1 MTNRKIKSNLIQSNL
16 RAREFW
22 DCSERNLCAVWLA
35 LLSMGVSKSKI
46 NAIDDEFHAVT
57 VPQCRQDA
65 EDGVLETRFGC
76 WLASVGLTS
85 ADIDN
90 TAKRF
95 YKRLSAAFFTREAYD
110 IVTDVLR
117 TDLTAILYQIS
128 TSLGYGQKRI
138 RKILDF
144 IAAYD
149 GDEKAEVAER
159 LNIHYPDPDEL
170 PDVTNLYQR
179 KRQVLK
185 QHERDRTTAA
195 ALISGM
201 AV

>member
-65 EDGVLETRFGC
+65 EDGVLETRFNC
-76 WLASVGLTS
+76 WLVSVGLTS

-95 YKRLSAAFFTREAYD
+95 YKRLATAFVTREAYN
-110 IVTDVLR
+110 IATDVLR

-128 TSLGYGQKRI
+128 GSLGYGQKRI

-144 IAAYD
+144 IAAYQ
-149 GDEKAEVAER
+149 GDEKAEAAER
-159 LNIHYPDPDEL
+159 LNIHYPDPDTL
-170 PDVTNLYQR
+170 PDVTDLYTR
-179 KRQVLK
+179 KRKAIK
-185 QHERDRTTAA
+185 QHERDNIAAA
-195 ALISGM
+195 ALI
-201 AV
+201 AR

>member
-35 LLSMGVSKSKI
+35 LLSMGVSKNKI

-65 EDGVLETRFGC
+65 EDGVLETRFNV
-76 WLASVGLTS
+76 WLGSVGLTA

-95 YKRLSAAFFTREAYD
+95 YKRLSAAFVTREAYN
-110 IVTDVLR
+110 IATDVLR

-128 TSLGYGQKRI
+128 GSLGYGQKRI
-138 RKILDF
+138 KKILDF

-149 GDEKAEVAER
+149 GDEKSEAAEK
-159 LNIHYPDPDEL
+159 LNIHYPDPDTL
-170 PDVTNLYQR
+170 PDVTDLYAR
-179 KRQVLK
+179 KRKAIK
-185 QHERDRTTAA
+185 QHERDNIAAA
-195 ALISGM
+195 ALI
-201 AV
+201 AR

>member
-35 LLSMGVSKSKI
+35 LLAMGVSKSKI

-65 EDGVLETRFGC
+65 EDGVLEARFNV
-76 WLASVGLTS
+76 WLASVGLTT

-95 YKRLSAAFFTREAYD
+95 YKRLAVAFVTREAYN
-110 IVTDVLR
+110 IATDVLR
-117 TDLTAILYQIS
+117 ADLTAILYQIS

-138 RKILDF
+138 RKILAF

-149 GDEKAEVAER
+149 GDEKAEAAER
-159 LNIHYPDPDEL
+159 LNIHYPDPDTL
-170 PDVTNLYQR
+170 PDVTDLYQR
-179 KRQVLK
+179 NRKIVKEQ
-185 QHERDRTTAA
+185 ERAKAIAREMIGA
-195 ALISGM
+195 
-201 AV
+201 

>member
-65 EDGVLETRFGC
+65 EDGVLEARFSC
-76 WLASVGLTS
+76 WLTSVGLTS

-95 YKRLSAAFFTREAYD
+95 YKRLSAAFVTREAYN
-110 IVTDVLR
+110 IATDVLR

-128 TSLGYGQKRI
+128 AFLGYGQKRI

-144 IAAYD
+144 IAAYQ
-149 GDEKAEVAER
+149 GDEKAEAAER
-159 LNIHYPDPDEL
+159 LNIHYPDPDTL
-170 PDVTNLYQR
+170 PDVTDLYIR
-179 KRQVLK
+179 KRKAIK
-185 QHERDRTTAA
+185 QHERDNIAAA
-195 ALISGM
+195 ALI
-201 AV
+201 AR

>member
-65 EDGVLETRFGC
+65 EDGVLEARFSC
-76 WLASVGLTS
+76 WMASVGLTS

-95 YKRLSAAFFTREAYD
+95 YKRLATAFVTREAYN
-110 IVTDVLR
+110 IATDVLR

-128 TSLGYGQKRI
+128 GSLGYGQKRI

-144 IAAYD
+144 IAAYQ
-149 GDEKAEVAER
+149 GDEKAEAAER
-159 LNIHYPDPDEL
+159 LSIHYPDPDTL
-170 PDVTNLYQR
+170 PDVTDLYTR
-179 KRQVLK
+179 KRKAIK
-185 QHERDRTTAA
+185 QHERDNIAAA
-195 ALISGM
+195 ALI
-201 AV
+201 AR